1 MLINCGVGEDS
12 WEFLEQ
18 QDQTSQSWRKSTL
31 NIHWKEW
38 CWSWTPIHW
47 PPHVKCQL
55 TGKHRDAGKDRGQ
68 EEKRVTE
75 SGKTAGWHHWL
86 NGHEFEQTQG
96 MVKGRKAWRAAVHA
110 VAKSRTQLGQLN
122 NNDNN
127 TKTWF
132 LMSGSLQ
139 QVMSSDKWLAI
150 RIQCDNCPWEQIAR
164 ALELNF
170 GADRDVFFGL
180 YRRYILKG
188 KFLSYGGG
196 KGHLKI
202 WRGSERWKES
212 QQNYRLC
219 RESRVG
225 RPRGQEII

>member
-18 QDQTSQSWRKSTL
+18 QDQTSQSWRKSTV

-164 ALELNF
+164 ALELSF

-196 KGHLKI
+196 
-202 WRGSERWKES
+202 
-212 QQNYRLC
+212 
-219 RESRVG
+219 
-225 RPRGQEII
+225 